1 MVAMAFSTD
10 ETLIGDLYQ
19 AALKEPPASFQQRA
33 LQMLGRSIGFD
44 QAWWGILSPNS
55 HGFSLRSSFR
65 HELPLAFEEHW
76 KLVSADDT
84 LASDVHRTPKTT
96 IHYTPAELSST
107 PGLKSLNGEQ
117 GIQHA
122 LCTSIFFPGQDAFFF
137 ITLFRS
143 GKYAKPFTPHDIT
156 LKQQVTSHVYL
167 SWKANLEA
175 EIERMHIPNKLL
187 KASTAFID
195 ATGLILCADSAFTDM
210 FRELH
215 PKWHTPD
222 HIASNL
228 LNSPSLSANGQLQI
242 SLSLA
247 GGLQRID
254 ILREL
259 IFNRLTA
266 REKEIALL
274 YADGKSYK
282 DIACHLALAPTT
294 VRHYL
299 RLIYSK
305 AGITDKSEL
314 VRLSDEYSSMLAMRE
329 MTGAAGK
336 ASEFVLSRM

>member
-1 MVAMAFSTD
+1 MAFSTE

-19 AALKEPPASFQQRA
+19 AALKEPAASFQQRA

-84 LASDVHRTPKTT
+84 LASDVHRAPKTT
-96 IHYTPAELSST
+96 IHYTPADLSST

-122 LCTSIFFPGQDAFFF
+122 LCTSIFLPGQDAFFF

-143 GKYAKPFTPHDIT
+143 GQYAQPFTPHAIS
-156 LKQQVTSHVYL
+156 LKQQLTSHIYL

-175 EIERMHIPNKLL
+175 EIERMHIPNMLL

-195 ATGLILCADSAFTDM
+195 DTGLILCADSAFADM
-210 FRELH
+210 FRELC
-215 PKWHTPD
+215 PKWRTPD
-222 HIASNL
+222 HIALNL
-228 LNSPSLSANGQLQI
+228 LNSASMSANGQFQI
-242 SLSLA
+242 RSSLA
-247 GGLQRID
+247 GGLQRLD
-254 ILREL
+254 ISRDL

-282 DIACHLALAPTT
+282 DIAFDLALSPTT

-299 RLIYSK
+299 RLIYAK
-305 AGITDKSEL
+305 AEITDKSEL
-314 VRLSDEYSSMLAMRE
+314 VRLSDEYSSMLTMKE
-329 MTGAAGK
+329 MTGAAEK
-336 ASEFVLSRM
+336 ASEFLLSRM